1 MRRSERTFPVRC
13 EFRFSFFAVLGFMVC
28 TDSDGTMLLC
38 ALACLLHELGHLT
51 VMLVLHDP
59 PDSLVFYGGGIHIRG
74 GSTGFPAVIAGC
86 AVNTA
91 LFLVF
96 GLIPWENE
104 QVRLFGVINLL
115 IAAFN
120 LLPVRELDG
129 HRLLELTLIHAF
141 TPEKAARLTD
151 ICERVMLIII
161 LPSVILLVFSGR
173 LNFSAI
179 IFFFY
184 LLVVEIF
191 EKI

>member
-1 MRRSERTFPVRC
+1 MRRSERAFRLRT

-28 TDSDGTMLLC
+28 TDREGAVLLC

-51 VMLVLHDP
+51 VMLMVRRP
-59 PDSLVFYGGGIHIRG
+59 PSAVIFCGGGIHIRG

-104 QVRLFGVINLL
+104 SVRLFGVLNLL

-120 LLPVRELDG
+120 LLPIGTLDG
-129 HRLLELTLIHAF
+129 RRLLELAVIRMLP
-141 TPEKAARLTD
+141 PEKAASFTD
-151 ICERVMLIII
+151 IFERVMLVI
-161 LPSVILLVFSGR
+161 LLPAVMLLVFSGR

-184 LLVVEIF
+184 LLVVEIL

>member
-1 MRRSERTFPVRC
+1 
-13 EFRFSFFAVLGFMVC
+13 MVC
-28 TDSDGTMLLC
+28 ADTDGTMLLC
-38 ALACLLHELGHLT
+38 ALACLLHECGHLA
-51 VMLVLHDP
+51 VMLAVRRP
-59 PDSLVFYGGGIHIRG
+59 PSSVVFYGGGIHICG
-74 GSTGFPAVIAGC
+74 GSTGFPAAIAGC

-129 HRLLELTLIHAF
+129 HRLLELSLIRAF
-141 TPEKAARLTD
+141 PPEKAARLTD
-151 ICERVMLIII
+151 LCERVMLILI
-161 LPSVILLVFSGR
+161 LPAVMLLVFSGR

-184 LLVVEIF
+184 LLVVEIL